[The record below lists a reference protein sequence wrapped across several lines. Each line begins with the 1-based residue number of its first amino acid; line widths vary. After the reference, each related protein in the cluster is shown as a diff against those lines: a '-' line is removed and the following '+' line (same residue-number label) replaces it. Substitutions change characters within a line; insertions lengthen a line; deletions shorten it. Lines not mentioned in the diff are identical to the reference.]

1 MPPEIVTHIFH
12 LSPSRSSG
20 AIKGRADTPFGIISV
35 EDLHRLPKVCR
46 YWRELAL
53 ATPSLWTTVFQES
66 ENPNLRHSIYLP
78 KDPTLKLTV
87 DVNGFFHRI
96 SPKTRDLLLKNAS
109 RMRTLV
115 LRCGAG
121 LDAPRE
127 FLESFDASELEH
139 CYILWLNLHVRA
151 DPSMAR
157 FLPFFSGGGAR
168 LRTLCL
174 HLVLAL
180 PTNEFSALS
189 LLVLAMNGSRMAP
202 PHWDAWDL
210 LLFFPRC
217 PSLEEVYVTDVYL
230 PRHRAEGFSGVLEGF
245 SPVSL
250 PRSRYFAFTY
260 SPNEEYPADSAPVCL
275 LSHLAIPSF
284 CHLYFKILCEGKQL
298 RTNKAILDSFLRHV
312 PYKERTSRISISFPS
327 ALSTVLQLVF
337 KEGSLRLD
345 FYGDMVRS
353 DMAGDSGYDIDLPV
367 RIFLRAYPNL
377 FLGTKELQVH
387 YADDHLMGAL
397 DSSYFTTVVPNVE
410 AIALVPSIASFAHST
425 YPALDTIWFSLE
437 DAEDVAQLQDVLSR
451 RAAQGCRIRRLI
463 LYVRDDDPYADLALE
478 CLLTHLAIPSY
489 CHLYIDVRDQRGRL
503 YTNKVIL
510 DNVLRHIPSKTRPS
524 QILISV
530 VERDRTALQLVFPQG
545 SIRLHFSGQR
555 SYHEDTGEFELD
567 LRNFL
572 RAYPHLFLDTEEPRF
587 QYTSDGV
594 TTELLDSFLFTVV
607 LNARAIAIVPDI
619 TWSPRAPG
627 SAAGLR
633 IFSLSSD
640 SEWDSETSGPL
651 PFPALDTLWMSLGTV
666 EEESE
671 LEAVL
676 SARALQGRRVRRLV
690 LHIRHDD
697 VVVDQSNPAEQ
708 IHRPDV
714 AALRTL
720 AEEVI
725 VMSCGVAWMASLE
738 KGPCLPNAVQGD
750 WPSWAL

>member
-53 ATPSLWTTVFQES
+53 AIPSLWTTV
-66 ENPNLRHSIYLP
+66 YLP
-78 KDPTLKLTV
+78 NDPSLKLTV
-87 DVNGFFHRI
+87 DVNGFSHRI
-96 SPKTRDLLLKNAS
+96 SPKTRDLLLNNAS

-121 LDAPRE
+121 LNAPRE

-139 CYILWLNLHVRA
+139 CYILWLNLHALA

-168 LRTLCL
+168 LRTL
-174 HLVLAL
+174 
-180 PTNEFSALS
+180 
-189 LLVLAMNGSRMAP
+189 RMAP
-202 PHWDAWDL
+202 PHWDVWDL
-210 LLFFPRC
+210 LLFFSRC
-217 PSLEEVYVTDVYL
+217 PSLEEVYVTDVYFS
-230 PRHRAEGFSGVLEGF
+230 RHRAEGSSGVLEGGV

-250 PRSRYFAFTY
+250 PRLRYLAFTY
-260 SPNEEYPADSAPVCL
+260 SPNQEHPADSAPVCL

-284 CHLYFKILCEGKQL
+284 CHLYFKILCEGDPTSYKQGDPVQ
-298 RTNKAILDSFLRHV
+298 ADFPDSDFV
-312 PYKERTSRISISFPS
+312 PFCP
-327 ALSTVLQLVF
+327 F
-337 KEGSLRLD
+337 H
-345 FYGDMVRS
+345 
-353 DMAGDSGYDIDLPV
+353 
-367 RIFLRAYPNL
+367 RATAP
-377 FLGTKELQVH
+377 
-387 YADDHLMGAL
+387 DDNLMGTM
-397 DSSYFTTVVPNVE
+397 DSSYFNIVPNVQ
-410 AIALVPSIASFAHST
+410 AIALVPSISSFAHMAIG
-425 YPALDTIWFSLE
+425 YPAPALDTIWFSLE
-437 DAEDVAQLQDVLSR
+437 DAEDVTQLQDVLSP
-451 RAAQGCRIRRLI
+451 RAVQGCRIRRLI
-463 LYVRDDDPYADLALE
+463 LYARDDDPDDHPVDLALE

-510 DNVLRHIPSKTRPS
+510 DNVLRHIPSKTRLS
-524 QILISV
+524 QISISV

-545 SIRLHFSGQR
+545 SLRLHFSGQW

-567 LRNFL
+567 LKNSL
-572 RAYPHLFLDTEEPRF
+572 RAYPHLFLDTEELRF

-594 TTELLDSFLFTVV
+594 TTGLLDSFLAV
-607 LNARAIAIVPDI
+607 AIVPDI
-619 TWSPRAPG
+619 TWFSRAPG

-651 PFPALDTLWMSLGTV
+651 PYPALDTLWMSLGTV

-725 VMSCGVAWMASLE
+725 VMSCGVAWMTSLE